1 MQISLQ
7 FIKKI
12 NRLEK
17 ENYGPASI
25 ISVMSKILQRCLYDQ
40 NIDNILSRHEMGYQ
54 KGCNSQHSLI
64 EMFENWKKNLDK
76 RGKCGTLFV
85 DLSKAFDCL
94 QHDLLLATLKAYRFD
109 YKSLKLI
116 LSFLSNSKYR
126 TKINSSFSE

>member
-25 ISVMSKILQRCLYDQ
+25 ISVMTKILQRCLYDQ

-94 QHDLLLATLKAYRFD
+94 QHDLLLATLKAYGFD